1 MSFHLGYFNVKSDRL
16 FSLDCDVQ
24 HRPEQATVFKVA
36 LPRDFP
42 RIQRDVLSG
51 SQKLPISSVRR
62 DLLVCIGA
70 EL

>member
-1 MSFHLGYFNVKSDRL
+1 MCLFIWATLTKSDRL

-42 RIQRDVLSG
+42 RIQGDVLSG
-51 SQKLPISSVRR
+51 SQKLPYF
-62 DLLVCIGA
+62 LGQEGCAGLYWH
-70 EL
+70 